1 MTTTPRKAGLYA
13 ATGAAIGAIT
23 KSGAT
28 PSGMSGTNGVILNA
42 AQSAA
47 ASLSNGASAAGAV
60 TAGALAGKATLV
72 ATAAA
77 FAPAAVAIGGV
88 AAAGAA
94 GYGLYRGAK
103 ALFGKK

>member
-13 ATGAAIGAIT
+13 ATGAAIGAVT
-23 KSGAT
+23 KAGAT
-28 PSGMSGTNGVILNA
+28 PSGVSGTNGVILNA

-47 ASLSNGASAAGAV
+47 ASLSNGATAAGAA
-60 TAGALAGKATLV
+60 TAGALAGKATVV

-77 FAPAAVAIGGV
+77 LAPAAATLCGV

-103 ALFGKK
+103 ALFAKK